1 MCMETKGLLVWFL
14 SLESHILLTLHWY
27 WRSRW
32 LLRYNSWSTW
42 SIGHRSPSS
51 SLSLPKIPI
60 SPCHMPDISSFRAK
74 YPSFPCLLFFTWC
87 KNSQGIMNN
96 LPTRS
101 KSSLIPTDAIIQN
114 LFESIGEYFGNDLL
128 QDFTK
133 TCGSVVPKSSWVF
146 HFRN

>member
-1 MCMETKGLLVWFL
+1 
-14 SLESHILLTLHWY
+14 
-27 WRSRW
+27 
-32 LLRYNSWSTW
+32 
-42 SIGHRSPSS
+42 
-51 SLSLPKIPI
+51 
-60 SPCHMPDISSFRAK
+60 
-74 YPSFPCLLFFTWC
+74 
-87 KNSQGIMNN
+87 MNN

-133 TCGSVVPKSSWVF
+133 TCRSVVPKCSWVF